1 LEQAVKNLTFGV
13 GNRLLVETDQH
24 IVSSEKLKEVYNLNN
39 SEANE
44 LNKYITS
51 ITISMLNVVDKKKK
65 LTEYD
70 FVRAMEKEED
80 LFFGV
85 SEIVSY

>member
-1 LEQAVKNLTFGV
+1 
-13 GNRLLVETDQH
+13 
-24 IVSSEKLKEVYNLNN
+24 
-39 SEANE
+39 
-44 LNKYITS
+44 
-51 ITISMLNVVDKKKK
+51 MLNVVDKKKK

-85 SEIVSY
+85 S